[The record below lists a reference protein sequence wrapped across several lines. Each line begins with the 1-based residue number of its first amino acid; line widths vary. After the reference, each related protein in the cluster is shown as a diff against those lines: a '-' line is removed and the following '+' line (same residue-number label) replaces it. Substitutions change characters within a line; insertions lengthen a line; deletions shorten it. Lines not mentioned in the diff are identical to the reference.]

1 MKGETSLDGTPII
14 KVSSS
19 DSGPLASGNDLHEF
33 HSLEDIDIDQL
44 DHFRI
49 SKLVVLLRDIH
60 SISHLMSFTHDISML
75 SDNAHNNYSIDIK
88 AVHLREFRSR
98 TSHLLEAL
106 YQDYITNFN
115 EDKLHKS
122 SSLLTIMKMFNEL
135 LGNHFT
141 SRSVLSTFKNH
152 IFTINDQISEASE
165 LLVCTINKNELASNL
180 SNSSNFNC
188 EDSERALYGKHFH
201 SCAHFGLFVTNEDKP
216 SSKEIIKD
224 KVCILNSFENEE
236 PRSIFGIDSVNLV
249 LHHDNFLSASDLL
262 TLNVVYKLAFNLL
275 SVNIFIN
282 TSSSLSSGLE
292 EKIRSLFLHSTKAH
306 LSIHYTKENSIK
318 EDVLRAST
326 HSSNEIF
333 VVPNNLAKDEKDE
346 MFSNSVN
353 ELIDLSETEGFNVL
367 VVKAVSFLNNI

>member
-135 LGNHFT
+135 LGNHFIEV
-141 SRSVLSTFKNH
+141 S
-152 IFTINDQISEASE
+152 
-165 LLVCTINKNELASNL
+165 
-180 SNSSNFNC
+180 
-188 EDSERALYGKHFH
+188 
-201 SCAHFGLFVTNEDKP
+201 
-216 SSKEIIKD
+216 IIY
-224 KVCILNSFENEE
+224 I
-236 PRSIFGIDSVNLV
+236 
-249 LHHDNFLSASDLL
+249 
-262 TLNVVYKLAFNLL
+262 
-275 SVNIFIN
+275 
-282 TSSSLSSGLE
+282 
-292 EKIRSLFLHSTKAH
+292 
-306 LSIHYTKENSIK
+306 
-318 EDVLRAST
+318 
-326 HSSNEIF
+326 
-333 VVPNNLAKDEKDE
+333 
-346 MFSNSVN
+346 
-353 ELIDLSETEGFNVL
+353 
-367 VVKAVSFLNNI
+367 